1 MKLKNVNKERKNI
14 VILVIT
20 FSPRQMGGFLPALI
34 SAAVAV

>member
-14 VILVIT
+14 VILIT
-20 FSPRQMGGFLPALI
+20 FSPTQMGGFLPALI